1 MISFIIPT
9 LLKPIT
15 LFNLVN
21 KLTLSPLV
29 AEIVI
34 INNSLDDLNFNSDKV
49 IIYTPKTNMFVNP
62 SWNLGVS
69 IAKGEYIC
77 LCNDD
82 IDFDTNVL
90 EVICNKFSKSNVG
103 VIGPSES
110 CFNLELKQTSI
121 KFKISYNINYGFGV
135 LMFFKKESYVLIP
148 ESLKIWCG
156 DDFLFHSQSRKN
168 YTISGMNIITD
179 MSLTS
184 GNKEFD
190 FIKSCDLENYPFIKW
205 TPYLKKFR
213 FSYLFSLIAIN
224 LKILFKKIFNGFFN
238 LI

>member
-29 AEIVI
+29 AEMII
-34 INNSLDDLNFNSDKV
+34 INNSLEDLNFNSDKV
-49 IIYTPKTNMFVNP
+49 IIHTPKINMFVNP
-62 SWNLGVS
+62 SWNKGVS
-69 IAKGEYIC
+69 IARGEYIC

-82 IDFDTNVL
+82 IDFDIDIL
-90 EVICNKFSKSNVG
+90 DVIYNKLSKFNVG
-103 VIGPSES
+103 IIGPSES
-110 CFNLELKQTSI
+110 CFNHQSKVAAI
-121 KFKISYNINYGFGV
+121 KFKASYNINYGFGT
-135 LMFFKKESYVLIP
+135 LMFLKKESYVQIP

-156 DDFLFHSQSRKN
+156 DDFLFHSQLRKN
-168 YTISGMNIITD
+168 YRISGMNITTD

-190 FIKSCDLENYPFIKW
+190 FIKRSDLENYPFAEY
-205 TPYLKKFR
+205 TPYLTKFR
-213 FSYLFSLIAIN
+213 FNYLLSKLAIN
-224 LKILFKKIFNGFFN
+224 IKYYIEKHF
-238 LI
+238 